1 MRGKSSRSIKCLE
14 SLPESPQQELMTD
27 GDHNFQ
33 DHARKELKKRGRE
46 VLEGENANS
55 IYKRVQAKEG
65 NNPFQI
71 LTAAQ
76 IKQRN
81 DSISKSKTK
90 EGGAL
95 QVNWNKKLQAFI
107 DFDGIPKKRY
117 GTVGTRE

>member
-1 MRGKSSRSIKCLE
+1 MVTAL
-14 SLPESPQQELMTD
+14 LPVLI
-27 GDHNFQ
+27 
-33 DHARKELKKRGRE
+33 E
-46 VLEGENANS
+46 VYTRTRN

-107 DFDGIPKKRY
+107 DFDGIPKKRD
-117 GTVGTRE
+117 GTVGSWFQKLKELCGK